1 MTTTPDSPQITSP
14 EAAQEGMV
22 APGQED
28 LLNEFI
34 QEQEAE
40 QEPDLIGGKFRSQ
53 EDLLKAY
60 QELERKQGQQ
70 PEQADTADEPAE
82 SYSVEQAVEV
92 YGKENV
98 DALQE
103 KGISLND
110 LMWKADNGEDISDS
124 FDDLAEV
131 FKVPR
136 QVVENYVSKAQS
148 GGDAAPPE
156 LTSSDEADLKAL
168 VGGDQGFQQMA
179 EWARSNLPEEEIN
192 RFDAV
197 VDSNN
202 KDAIHMAIQAMQARM
217 NAKDSVVEPKLIGG
231 GKVAEPSRFESQQ
244 QVLDAMNKLNDRGQR
259 LYDVDE
265 AYREKVTKLLASS
278 DVF

>member
-1 MTTTPDSPQITSP
+1 MTTTPESPQITSP
-14 EAAQEGMV
+14 EAAEEGMV

-34 QEQEAE
+34 QEQQAE

-156 LTSSDEADLKAL
+156 LTASDEADLKAL
-168 VGGDQGFQQMA
+168 VGGDQGFEQMA
-179 EWARSNLPEEEIN
+179 DWARSNLPEDEIN

-231 GKVAEPSRFESQQ
+231 GNVAEPSRFESQQ
-244 QVLDAMNKLNDRGQR
+244 QVLDAMNKMNDRGQR

-265 AYREKVTKLLASS
+265 AYRAKVTKLLASS

>member
-1 MTTTPDSPQITSP
+1 MTTTPESPQITSP
-14 EAAQEGMV
+14 EAAEEGMV

-70 PEQADTADEPAE
+70 PEEAETAEESAE

-156 LTSSDEADLKAL
+156 LTASDEADLKAL
-168 VGGDQGFQQMA
+168 VGGDQGFEQMA

-197 VDSNN
+197 VESSN

-244 QVLDAMNKLNDRGQR
+244 QVLDAMNKMNDRGQR

>member
-14 EAAQEGMV
+14 EAAEEGMV

-156 LTSSDEADLKAL
+156 LTASDEADLKAL
-168 VGGDQGFQQMA
+168 VGGDQGFEQMA

-202 KDAIHMAIQAMQARM
+202 KDAIYMAIQAMQARM

-231 GKVAEPSRFESQQ
+231 GRAAEPSRFESQQ

-265 AYREKVTKLLASS
+265 AYRAKVTKLLASS

>member
-1 MTTTPDSPQITSP
+1 MTTTPESPQITSP
-14 EAAQEGMV
+14 EAAEEGMV

-34 QEQEAE
+34 QEQETE
-40 QEPDLIGGKFRSQ
+40 QGADLIGGKFRSQ

-70 PEQADTADEPAE
+70 PEQAETDEEPAE
-82 SYSVEQAVEV
+82 GYSVEQAVEV

-110 LMWKADNGEDISDS
+110 LMWRADNGEDISDS

-148 GGDAAPPE
+148 GGDAASPE
-156 LTSSDEADLKAL
+156 LTASDEADLKAL
-168 VGGDQGFQQMA
+168 VGGDQGFEQMA
-179 EWARSNLPEEEIN
+179 EWARNNLAEDEIN

-231 GKVAEPSRFESQQ
+231 GKVAETSRFESQQ
-244 QVLDAMNKLNDRGQR
+244 QVLDAMNKMNDRGQR

-265 AYREKVTKLLASS
+265 AYREKVVKLLASS

>member
-14 EAAQEGMV
+14 EAAAEGIV

-34 QEQEAE
+34 QEQQAE

-70 PEQADTADEPAE
+70 PEQADTADESAE

-156 LTSSDEADLKAL
+156 LTASDEADLKAL
-168 VGGDQGFQQMA
+168 VGGDQGFEQMA

-231 GKVAEPSRFESQQ
+231 GRAAEPSRFESQQ

>member
-1 MTTTPDSPQITSP
+1 MTTTPDSPQITTP
-14 EAAQEGMV
+14 EAAEEGMV

-28 LLNEFI
+28 LLSEFI
-34 QEQEAE
+34 QEQQAE

-70 PEQADTADEPAE
+70 PEQTETAEEPAE

-156 LTSSDEADLKAL
+156 LTASDEADLKAL
-168 VGGDQGFQQMA
+168 VGGDQGFEQMA
-179 EWARSNLPEEEIN
+179 DWARSNLPEDEIN

-231 GKVAEPSRFESQQ
+231 GNVAEPSRFESQQ
-244 QVLDAMNKLNDRGQR
+244 QVLDAMNKMNDRGQR

-265 AYREKVTKLLASS
+265 AYRAKVTKLLASS

>member
-14 EAAQEGMV
+14 EAAAEGIV

-34 QEQEAE
+34 QEQQAE

-70 PEQADTADEPAE
+70 PEQTDTADEPAE

-136 QVVENYVSKAQS
+136 QVVENYVSKAQF

-156 LTSSDEADLKAL
+156 LTASDEADLKAL

-231 GKVAEPSRFESQQ
+231 GRAAEPSRFESQQ

>member
-14 EAAQEGMV
+14 EAAAEGIV

-70 PEQADTADEPAE
+70 SEQADTADEPAE

-156 LTSSDEADLKAL
+156 LTASDEADLKAL
-168 VGGDQGFQQMA
+168 VGGDQGFEQMA

-202 KDAIHMAIQAMQARM
+202 KDAIYMAIQAMQARM

-231 GKVAEPSRFESQQ
+231 GRAAEPSRFESQQ

-265 AYREKVTKLLASS
+265 AYRAKVTKLLASS

>member
-156 LTSSDEADLKAL
+156 LTASDEADLKAL
-168 VGGDQGFQQMA
+168 VGGDQGFEQMA

-202 KDAIHMAIQAMQARM
+202 KDAIYMAIQAMQARM

-231 GKVAEPSRFESQQ
+231 GNVAEPSRFESQQ

-259 LYDVDE
+259 LYDIDE
-265 AYREKVTKLLASS
+265 AYRAKVTKLLASS

>member
-1 MTTTPDSPQITSP
+1 MTTTPESPQITSP
-14 EAAQEGMV
+14 EAAEEGMV

-34 QEQEAE
+34 QEQQAE

-70 PEQADTADEPAE
+70 PEQAETAEEPAE

-136 QVVENYVSKAQS
+136 QVVENYVSKAQP

-156 LTSSDEADLKAL
+156 LTASDEADLKAL
-168 VGGDQGFQQMA
+168 VGGDQGFEQMA
-179 EWARSNLPEEEIN
+179 DWARSNLPEDEIN

-231 GKVAEPSRFESQQ
+231 GNVAEPSRFESQQ

-259 LYDVDE
+259 LYDIDE
-265 AYREKVTKLLASS
+265 AYRAKVTKLLASS

>member
-1 MTTTPDSPQITSP
+1 MTTTPESPQITSP
-14 EAAQEGMV
+14 EAAEEGMV

-70 PEQADTADEPAE
+70 PEEGETAEESAE

-156 LTSSDEADLKAL
+156 LTASDEADLKAL
-168 VGGDQGFQQMA
+168 VGGDQGFEQMA
-179 EWARSNLPEEEIN
+179 DWARSNLPEEEIN

-231 GKVAEPSRFESQQ
+231 GNVAEPSRFESQQ
-244 QVLDAMNKLNDRGQR
+244 QVLDAMNKMNDRGQR

-265 AYREKVTKLLASS
+265 AYRAKVTKLLASS

>member
-14 EAAQEGMV
+14 EAAAEGIV

-156 LTSSDEADLKAL
+156 LTASDEADLKAL
-168 VGGDQGFQQMA
+168 VGGDQGFEQMA

-202 KDAIHMAIQAMQARM
+202 KDAIYMAIQAMQARM

-231 GKVAEPSRFESQQ
+231 GRAAEPSRFESQQ

>member
-1 MTTTPDSPQITSP
+1 MTTTPDSPQITTP
-14 EAAQEGMV
+14 EAAEEGMV

-70 PEQADTADEPAE
+70 PEQTETAEEPAE

-156 LTSSDEADLKAL
+156 LTASDEADLKAL
-168 VGGDQGFQQMA
+168 VGGDQGFEQMA
-179 EWARSNLPEEEIN
+179 NWARSNLGEEEIN

-231 GKVAEPSRFESQQ
+231 GNVAEPSRFESQQ
-244 QVLDAMNKLNDRGQR
+244 QVLDAMNKMNDRGQR

-265 AYREKVTKLLASS
+265 AYRAKVTKLLASS

>member
-1 MTTTPDSPQITSP
+1 MTTTPESPQITSP
-14 EAAQEGMV
+14 EAAEEGMV

-70 PEQADTADEPAE
+70 PEEAETAEESAE

-156 LTSSDEADLKAL
+156 LTASDEADLKAL
-168 VGGDQGFQQMA
+168 VGGDQGFEQMA

-197 VDSNN
+197 VESSN

-231 GKVAEPSRFESQQ
+231 GNVAEPSRFESQQ
-244 QVLDAMNKLNDRGQR
+244 QVLDAMNKMNDRGQR

>member
-1 MTTTPDSPQITSP
+1 MTTTPESPQITSP
-14 EAAQEGMV
+14 EAAEEGMV

-40 QEPDLIGGKFRSQ
+40 KEPDLIGGKFRSQ

-60 QELERKQGQQ
+60 QELERKQGEQ
-70 PEQADTADEPAE
+70 PEQAEAAEEPGE
-82 SYSVEQAVEV
+82 NYSVEQAVEV

-156 LTSSDEADLKAL
+156 LTASDEADLKAL
-168 VGGDQGFQQMA
+168 VGGDQGFDQMA
-179 EWARSNLPEEEIN
+179 DWARSNLAEDEIN

-231 GKVAEPSRFESQQ
+231 GNVAEPSRFESQQ
-244 QVLDAMNKLNDRGQR
+244 QVLDAMNKTNDRGQR

-265 AYREKVTKLLASS
+265 AYREKVVKLLASS

>member
-156 LTSSDEADLKAL
+156 LTASDEADLKAL
-168 VGGDQGFQQMA
+168 VGGDQGFEQMA
-179 EWARSNLPEEEIN
+179 NWARSNLGEEEIN

-231 GKVAEPSRFESQQ
+231 GNVAEPSRFESQQ
-244 QVLDAMNKLNDRGQR
+244 QVLDAMNKMNDRGQR

-265 AYREKVTKLLASS
+265 AYRAKVTKLLASS

>member
-1 MTTTPDSPQITSP
+1 MTTTPDSPQITTP
-14 EAAQEGMV
+14 EAAEEGMV

-70 PEQADTADEPAE
+70 PEQAETAEEPAE

-156 LTSSDEADLKAL
+156 LTASDEADLKAL
-168 VGGDQGFQQMA
+168 VGGDQGFEQMA
-179 EWARSNLPEEEIN
+179 NWARSNLGEEEIN

-231 GKVAEPSRFESQQ
+231 GNVAEPSRFESQQ
-244 QVLDAMNKLNDRGQR
+244 QVLDAMNKMNDRGQR

-265 AYREKVTKLLASS
+265 AYRAKVTKLLASS

>member
-14 EAAQEGMV
+14 EAAAEGIV

-34 QEQEAE
+34 QEQQAE

-156 LTSSDEADLKAL
+156 LTASDEADLKAL
-168 VGGDQGFQQMA
+168 VGGDQGFEQMA

-197 VDSNN
+197 VESNN

>member
-1 MTTTPDSPQITSP
+1 MTTTPESPQITSP
-14 EAAQEGMV
+14 EAAEEGMV

-70 PEQADTADEPAE
+70 PEQTETAEEPAE

-156 LTSSDEADLKAL
+156 LTASDEADLKAL
-168 VGGDQGFQQMA
+168 VGGDQGFEQMA

-197 VDSNN
+197 VESSN

-244 QVLDAMNKLNDRGQR
+244 QVLDAMNKMNDRGQR

>member
-14 EAAQEGMV
+14 EAAQEGMI

-70 PEQADTADEPAE
+70 PEEAETAEESAE

-156 LTSSDEADLKAL
+156 LTASDEADLKAL
-168 VGGDQGFQQMA
+168 VGGDRGFEQMA
-179 EWARSNLPEEEIN
+179 DWARSNLPE
-192 RFDAV
+192 
-197 VDSNN
+197 
-202 KDAIHMAIQAMQARM
+202 
-217 NAKDSVVEPKLIGG
+217 
-231 GKVAEPSRFESQQ
+231 
-244 QVLDAMNKLNDRGQR
+244 
-259 LYDVDE
+259 
-265 AYREKVTKLLASS
+265 
-278 DVF
+278 

>member
-14 EAAQEGMV
+14 EAAAEGIV

-148 GGDAAPPE
+148 GVDAAPPE
-156 LTSSDEADLKAL
+156 LTASDEADLKAL
-168 VGGDQGFQQMA
+168 VGGDQGFEQMA
-179 EWARSNLPEEEIN
+179 EWARSNLPEEDIN

-202 KDAIHMAIQAMQARM
+202 KDAIYMAIQAMQARM

-231 GKVAEPSRFESQQ
+231 GRAAEPSRFESQQ

>member
-1 MTTTPDSPQITSP
+1 MTTTPESPQITSP
-14 EAAQEGMV
+14 EAAEEGMV

-40 QEPDLIGGKFRSQ
+40 KEPDLIGGKFRSQ

-60 QELERKQGQQ
+60 QELERKQGEQ
-70 PEQADTADEPAE
+70 PEQAEAAEEPGE
-82 SYSVEQAVEV
+82 NYSVEQAVEV

-156 LTSSDEADLKAL
+156 LTASDEADLKAL
-168 VGGDQGFQQMA
+168 VGGDQGFDQMA
-179 EWARSNLPEEEIN
+179 DWARSNLAEDEIN

-231 GKVAEPSRFESQQ
+231 GNVAEPSRFESQQ
-244 QVLDAMNKLNDRGQR
+244 QVLDAMNKMNDRGQR

-265 AYREKVTKLLASS
+265 AYRAKVTKLLASS

>member
-14 EAAQEGMV
+14 EAAAEGIV

-34 QEQEAE
+34 QEQQAE

-156 LTSSDEADLKAL
+156 LTASDEADLKAL
-168 VGGDQGFQQMA
+168 VGGDQGFEQMA

-231 GKVAEPSRFESQQ
+231 GRAAEPSRFESQQ

>member
-14 EAAQEGMV
+14 EAAAEGMV

-34 QEQEAE
+34 QEQQAE

-70 PEQADTADEPAE
+70 PEQAETAEEPAE
-82 SYSVEQAVEV
+82 GYSVDQAVEV

-156 LTSSDEADLKAL
+156 LTASDEADLKAL
-168 VGGDQGFQQMA
+168 VGGDQGFEQMA
-179 EWARSNLPEEEIN
+179 DWARSNLAEEEIN

-197 VDSNN
+197 VESNN